1 LETSVCLLEDDL
13 SFFTAMNEPQLS
25 IEADVT
31 AANSAQSQG
40 FIFSDFLQGCVE
52 NSLVWD
58 SGNGISS
65 SLITRGD
72 NIAEGKTIRGDEVLC
87 LSRDIE
93 LKSFKSLLVA
103 TLMG

>member
-52 NSLVWD
+52 NSLV
-58 SGNGISS
+58 
-65 SLITRGD
+65 
-72 NIAEGKTIRGDEVLC
+72 
-87 LSRDIE
+87 
-93 LKSFKSLLVA
+93 
-103 TLMG
+103 

>member
-1 LETSVCLLEDDL
+1 MILLLPTHCLHLVLLQIRKSFIQSSDRTSPTNRLETSVCLLEDDL

-52 NSLVWD
+52 NSLV
-58 SGNGISS
+58 
-65 SLITRGD
+65 
-72 NIAEGKTIRGDEVLC
+72 
-87 LSRDIE
+87 
-93 LKSFKSLLVA
+93 
-103 TLMG
+103 